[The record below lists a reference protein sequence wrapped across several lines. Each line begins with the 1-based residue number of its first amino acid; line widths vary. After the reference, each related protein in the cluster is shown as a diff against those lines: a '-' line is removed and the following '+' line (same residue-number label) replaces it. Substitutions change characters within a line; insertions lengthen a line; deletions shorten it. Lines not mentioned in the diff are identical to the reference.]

1 MDIGTYLKHFS
12 DDPRISC
19 KQWCSRSV
27 LPPQALFFVRYV
39 GTSVLL
45 KLKSRFLI
53 SVPISAGMHI
63 LFHWFLN
70 LGKLYFC
77 LTFFTRWDSWIH
89 WKPFFFF
96 FQDLNSPLY
105 LLFHSEYLHFFFFFV
120 QACISCWGWKVL
132 NINLILTTKIPNI
145 SWLT

>member
-12 DDPRISC
+12 YDPRISC
-19 KQWCSRSV
+19 KQRSSRSV

-45 KLKSRFLI
+45 KLKTRFLI

-70 LGKLYFC
+70 LGKLYVR
-77 LTFFTRWDSWIH
+77 LAFFTRWDPWIH
-89 WKPFFFF
+89 WKPFFFRTWILLCIYF
-96 FQDLNSPLY
+96 FILSICI
-105 LLFHSEYLHFFFFFV
+105 FFFFL

-145 SWLT
+145 SCLN